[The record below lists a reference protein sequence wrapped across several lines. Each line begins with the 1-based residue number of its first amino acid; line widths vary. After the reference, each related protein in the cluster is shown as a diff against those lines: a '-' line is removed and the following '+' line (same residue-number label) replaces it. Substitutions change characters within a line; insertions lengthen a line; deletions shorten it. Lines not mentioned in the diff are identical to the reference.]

1 MNIENKRIFYSYGNK
16 KSRYEL
22 LIDLDTSME
31 LEYPSIDYL
40 PKNTYIIFVGGSSNC
55 GYERPIITFAELRS
69 MYLSLM
75 KVLKSKSDV
84 INEIFRLYEIIND
97 ANNERFII
105 DKELKKENIKYDIEQ
120 QVYDFFNSE
129 KVLKKTPTKKKFG
142 KF

>member
-16 KSRYEL
+16 KSCYEL
-22 LIDLDTSME
+22 LIDLETSME

-40 PKNTYIIFVGGSSNC
+40 PKNTYIIFVGDSSNY
-55 GYERPIITFAELRS
+55 GYEKPIITFAELRS

-97 ANNERFII
+97 VNNERFII

-129 KVLKKTPTKKKFG
+129 KVLKKTPTKKKF
-142 KF
+142 